1 MKRNNKKGFTI
12 TELVIVIAVIAILA
26 AVLIPTFSNVISNA
40 KQSAALQ
47 TCSNA
52 MKDYSALAAQEGKSI
67 GTGMVFVNDGFVFVY
82 VNSSLHYVG
91 ELKDLDKFDNT
102 IKYVKGK
109 ANIGGSAVNTTDNYT
124 DVTLTLGSGEN
135 PEVKTIT
142 KTEMITNK
150 DSIYLYTTKVN
161 GTTYFGF
168 FTLESET
175 ANDAQYKTQGALYS
189 RLYGA
194 SDTITVAGTEQTG
207 A

>member
-40 KQSAALQ
+40 KKSAALQ

-52 MKDYSALAAQEGKSI
+52 KKDYSALAAQEGKSI

-109 ANIGGSAVNTTDNYT
+109 ANIGSAMNEASTYD
-124 DVTLTLGSGEN
+124 DVTLTLGREA
-135 PEVKTIT
+135 ETVKTIT
-142 KTEMITNK
+142 KAEMSTNK
-150 DSIYLYTTKVN
+150 DNIYLYTTTVN

-194 SDTITVAGTEQTG
+194 SDTIAVAGTVHTG

>member
-109 ANIGGSAVNTTDNYT
+109 ANIGSAMNEASTYD
-124 DVTLTLGSGEN
+124 DVTLTLGREA
-135 PEVKTIT
+135 ETVKTIT
-142 KTEMITNK
+142 KAEMSTNK
-150 DSIYLYTTKVN
+150 DNIYLYTTTVN

-194 SDTITVAGTEQTG
+194 SDTIAVAGTVHTG